1 MKRLLIA
8 VFLFSP
14 LYAAA
19 QGVLYSSVA
28 QAIATIPGSAQG
40 VTNVFVPIPNAVVK
54 ICTGAYTGSA
64 CLTQTASIYQD
75 QAMTIPITPY
85 DVADAYG
92 NFSFW
97 AVTGTYYGTMVGTV
111 AGAQVQSNFQFQL
124 SAIGGPTVNSI
135 NGVSG
140 AFTFSGS
147 GVTCTSTTCTFN
159 TAPAAYYQTMQSFG
173 TAMTQRANLNF
184 SQRFSLS
191 DAAGNNQ
198 TNVDAN
204 ATGSGIY
211 LATALTLP
219 ASSTA
224 LTKFDGNGNIQPL
237 STPTQCAA
245 PGAMTGIASNGN
257 ANCSSSTIQDEWFS
271 FTGCAAPTDGN
282 SACTLTGNTLPTAMA
297 DTNYFLN
304 CTGSLSASDL
314 SPSGAA
320 GIGIGVST
328 AITSASQFNISVGYI
343 GGSSTYFPYTATVTC
358 HAHHN

>member
-64 CLTQTASIYQD
+64 CLTQTANIYQD

-124 SAIGGPTVNSI
+124 SSIGGPTVNSI

-224 LTKFDGNGNIQPL
+224 LAKFDGNGNILPL
-237 STPTQCAA
+237 PTPTQCAA

-257 ANCSSSTIQDEWFS
+257 ANCSSSTIQDEWWSFS
-271 FTGCAAPTDGN
+271 GCSIINVYNTVGG
-282 SACTLTGNTLPTAMA
+282 CTATVNLPIAMA
-297 DTNYFLN
+297 DSNYFVI
-304 CTGSLSASDL
+304 CSANGISSGTTYTAGTSI
-314 SPSGAA
+314 SPTASS
-320 GIGIGVST
+320 ST
-328 AITSASQFNISVGYI
+328 QITYVAMQLYS
-343 GGSSTYFPYTATVTC
+343 GGSPPVYSFTVSC